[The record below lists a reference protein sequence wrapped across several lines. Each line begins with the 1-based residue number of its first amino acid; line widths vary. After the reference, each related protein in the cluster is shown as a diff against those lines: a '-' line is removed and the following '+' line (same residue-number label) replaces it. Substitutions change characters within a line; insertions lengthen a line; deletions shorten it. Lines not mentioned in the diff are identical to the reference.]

1 MHANAP
7 LTPTGRRILCERIAA
22 GRPIAH
28 VAAETG
34 VSRQTASKWWNRYL
48 VEGEAGLIDRRSTP
62 GSTPG
67 RLSSRTERRII
78 NMRVTRR
85 WGPARIAGRLGL
97 VVSTVWRVLKRF
109 GLSRLRDLDPPTG
122 RIIRYEKNVPGEL
135 VHVDIKKMG
144 RIPEGG
150 GWRVHGRAKRD
161 QSQKVG
167 YTYLHSAVDDH
178 SRLAYSEFCPD
189 EKGNTCIRFLQR
201 ARAWFAEHG
210 IMIQAVM
217 TDNGVGYKSRVFA
230 DTLEAVDIDHL
241 RIQPFRPQTNGKV
254 ERYQRTLT
262 TEWAYATTWSSD
274 QQRTDAL
281 DQWLHQYNHHRYH
294 TAINGTPI
302 SRVNNLR
309 EQYT

>member
-294 TAINGTPI
+294 TAINGSPI

>member
-1 MHANAP
+1 
-7 LTPTGRRILCERIAA
+7 
-22 GRPIAH
+22 
-28 VAAETG
+28 
-34 VSRQTASKWWNRYL
+34 
-48 VEGEAGLIDRRSTP
+48 
-62 GSTPG
+62 
-67 RLSSRTERRII
+67 
-78 NMRVTRR
+78 MRVTRR